1 MIEDVMGMQ
10 MAQMQS
16 LYSNALLKRS
26 MDDTESQALSLI
38 NDMVAAVP
46 APTQYNFDVWA

>member
-1 MIEDVMGMQ
+1 MGMQ

-26 MDDTESQALSLI
+26 MDDAENQALSLI
-38 NDMVAAVP
+38 SDMMEAVP
-46 APTQYNFDVWA
+46 APAQYNFDTWA